1 VTLRIDIIS
10 DVVCPWCF
18 IGKRNLDAALRMY
31 RAQYPEAEAPVIRWL
46 PFQLNP
52 DLPVEGMPR
61 SEYTS
66 QKFGGPDNAREIYA
80 RVAAAGANAG
90 IAFEFGRIAVQPN
103 TLQAHRVVHFAAREN
118 IQHEVVESLFQGYFL
133 EGCDLTS
140 DETLADLAARGG
152 LNRNELLKYLGTE
165 EDRDLIVR
173 QDAHARQIGIQGVPF
188 FIVAERLG
196 VSGAQPP
203 GVLFEVMEQA
213 RSEPAFSAAP
223 Q

>member
-1 VTLRIDIIS
+1 MALRIDIIS

-61 SEYTS
+61 REYTS

-80 RVAAAGANAG
+80 RVEAAGAHAG

-118 IQHEVVESLFQGYFL
+118 RQGEVVESLFQGYFL
-133 EGCDLTS
+133 EGCDLTRA
-140 DETLADLAARGG
+140 ETLADLAARGG
-152 LNRNELLKYLGTE
+152 LHRESLLNYLRTD
-165 EDRDLIVR
+165 EDRDLIAR
-173 QDAHARQIGIQGVPF
+173 QDMHARQIGIQGVPF

-213 RSEPAFSAAP
+213 QSESAISAAP

>member
-1 VTLRIDIIS
+1 LRIDIIS

-31 RAQYPEAEAPVIRWL
+31 RAQYPEAEEPAVRWL

-52 DLPVEGMPR
+52 DLPVEGVPR

-118 IQHEVVESLFQGYFL
+118 SQHEVVESLFQGYFL